1 MVFNLLNYLAEP
13 VGNPTVDMPDSFMDT
28 SLHQPAHTVA
38 TLRQLNFHYQQQIAD
53 LQRQLKT
60 QAQQHKRQL
69 SNSQQNGVNS
79 EDNLRAILVD
89 HKETIT
95 RLEKELTEKS
105 KKAVTHAHDI
115 EHIKYSHEQVLFPS
129 IFFVGEKLL
138 IIILGL
144 KSFTCA

>member
-1 MVFNLLNYLAEP
+1 
-13 VGNPTVDMPDSFMDT
+13 MPDEYTDT

-38 TLRQLNFHYQQQIAD
+38 TLRQLNFHYQQQIAE
-53 LQRQLKT
+53 LQQKLKT
-60 QAQQHKRQL
+60 QAQNHKRAL
-69 SNSQQNGVNS
+69 SNYQQNGMNS

-115 EHIKYSHEQVLFPS
+115 EHIRYTHEQVLKNIVYSDKFS
-129 IFFVGEKLL
+129 VFIYFYCRKWKRWG
-138 IIILGL
+138 
-144 KSFTCA
+144 